1 MQPALQRIVEQIR
14 LQNKGDDLE
23 WEDLL
28 LVNGAEALGDV
39 DVGDDLKRELRFYEL
54 ALEGTKAAHAQ

>member
-1 MQPALQRIVEQIR
+1 
-14 LQNKGDDLE
+14 
-23 WEDLL
+23 
-28 LVNGAEALGDV
+28 VNGAEALGDV